1 MLAQTNYA
9 QARYDYMND
18 VIALQLAAGTLNRDT
33 LVEINKSL
41 TALMGGPAP
50 PQP

>member
-1 MLAQTNYA
+1 
-9 QARYDYMND
+9 MND
-18 VIALQLAAGTLNRDT
+18 VIALRLAAGTLNRDT

-41 TALMGGPAP
+41 TAPQGGPHAA